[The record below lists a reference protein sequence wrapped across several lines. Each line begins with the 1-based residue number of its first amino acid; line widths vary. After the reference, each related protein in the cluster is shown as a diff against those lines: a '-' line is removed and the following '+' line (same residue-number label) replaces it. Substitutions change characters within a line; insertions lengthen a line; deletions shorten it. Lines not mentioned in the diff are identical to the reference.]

1 MHFSWATVVLVA
13 AAYQLTVAVAPYTI
27 PGSSITVTDNSNTRP
42 LKSSPKPVF
51 PQKEL
56 KPAQTPANAIGFKQ
70 DHIDPKKHT
79 SAPLSGQIKKE
90 SLSSIDEKPL
100 AKLDSF
106 DIDSVIQQR
115 ERLIQQVNQ
124 EKDRL
129 EWENENGRNDGAIE
143 LINTRIKRITLLE
156 DVIRSSLDIY
166 KEIVQ
171 NQNISTID
179 RMMEKESLMIVNE
192 FQKLVLRAKND
203 HLAIQETKKEAD
215 KNTKLKQSQ
224 DPASPHSPL
233 SGSNSP
239 TETPVIGKA
248 ASKIVEN
255 VIDGVSKEAD
265 KLESSLKGDSFIESQ
280 KSEGTTVE
288 TVLKV
293 QDTSKGSGN
302 STIPSHNEP
311 DAPTLIDSHNNQYVL
326 SKSGDT
332 TAHVED
338 TRLLNDILL
347 LLMAC
352 FVCVTVLHL
361 IGLPSFFGYILAG
374 VLLGPPGYI
383 KNAVQVETIAR
394 GLGVIFIMIFL
405 GLEFNITKI
414 KKVWTVSIGGSALL
428 LFLTELCVVFI
439 GNKFG
444 SRPSESLVVGAS
456 LFLSSTVVVLN
467 FMKAGEVETQYGR
480 NILGV
485 LIAQDVLLGFFLAL
499 MPALKSSG
507 TDAVYT
513 VCILCLSLAGF
524 LCTCLI
530 LYFPAIC
537 MLQWL
542 LPTSESGQE
551 IYLLSSIG
559 FCLIII
565 QVGSYFG
572 QSMELCCFVAGVMI
586 STRKSLGNATAHVA
600 EPLRGM
606 FAALFF
612 ASIGLHI
619 YPSFLLN
626 EGLLLISLTF
636 LVVAIKIAL
645 AIVVFKA
652 VFRFSWSTSMTVAIG
667 LGQMSEFTFVLA
679 SKAKS
684 LDLVTRET
692 FYIMLG
698 VTTLSMVAS
707 PALWYLGGYLDGRRS
722 KSELVLKKEKKP
734 ESDDELQVLIE

>member
-171 NQNISTID
+171 NQNVSTID

-332 TAHVED
+332 TAHVE
-338 TRLLNDILL
+338 
-347 LLMAC
+347 
-352 FVCVTVLHL
+352 
-361 IGLPSFFGYILAG
+361 G

-513 VCILCLSLAGF
+513 
-524 LCTCLI
+524 
-530 LYFPAIC
+530 
-537 MLQWL
+537 
-542 LPTSESGQE
+542 
-551 IYLLSSIG
+551 
-559 FCLIII
+559 
-565 QVGSYFG
+565 
-572 QSMELCCFVAGVMI
+572 
-586 STRKSLGNATAHVA
+586 SLGNATAHVA

>member
-171 NQNISTID
+171 NQNVSTID

-332 TAHVED
+332 TAHVE
-338 TRLLNDILL
+338 
-347 LLMAC
+347 
-352 FVCVTVLHL
+352 
-361 IGLPSFFGYILAG
+361 G